1 MSKLARILIL
11 MLTMAAVLSELNS
24 LTLPHSEA
32 TKVDKI
38 CPPWMKPVST
48 NCSVDPGTNKKINCS
63 VDCECGS
70 SLNGLISCD
79 NTSRRGSEVKLLA
92 CYCMTQSKI
101 LNKTIVGN
109 CLYSCS
115 RKYMI
120 NIPSNLSQL
129 DDFTCRSD
137 QKRTGQLCGNC
148 ITNHSPPV
156 YSYSIACV
164 SCNPNKHYWV
174 RYVAVAFLPLTI
186 FYFIVLAFRIS
197 AVAPKLQCYILVSQV
212 VAMPIHIRYLY
223 ALQNNYMYLQSHKLQ
238 LKLAEVGISMFSIW
252 NLDFFRAIYHPFCI
266 HPKMSSLGV
275 VALDYL
281 VATYPLLLILL
292 TYGFIQIY
300 SHIPI
305 VQRILKPVHK
315 CCFHFR
321 KEWNIKQSLIS
332 VFATFILLSYV
343 KILNTSFDLL
353 LPTNIYDMNGTKQYP
368 SFLYHNGSIETFG
381 SEHKPFAVLAIFM
394 MFLFNFI
401 PLMLLYL
408 YPCCC
413 FQKLLNQFKLCNF
426 QALHIFMDTFLSNF
440 RTKPVDCRYFAAI
453 YLTIRVIN
461 LLVFSLTLSRFYYPL
476 VSTFMLMVA
485 LLVALFQPYKSSVY
499 NKLDVFFFIVIV
511 YGYLAASAY
520 ALSPGQTHFNDFFT
534 WTFIIAAAIPV
545 CYIIGLLITWV
556 IPRRIKDKIKGVL
569 ESLWQQQST
578 PEGDILEASDYRRSF
593 SVSGSTNAE
602 YTALQDS
609 AIEFKSYGPQTAY

>member
-1 MSKLARILIL
+1 MTKVVLML
-11 MLTMAAVLSELNS
+11 MLTLMVAAIHSELNS
-24 LTLPHSEA
+24 LALAHNEA
-32 TKVDKI
+32 AELDKV
-38 CPPWMKPVST
+38 CLPWMRPVS
-48 NCSVDPGTNKKINCS
+48 NCSVNPKMNKANNCS
-63 VDCECGS
+63 LDCECGS
-70 SLNGLISCD
+70 SLNGLLSCD
-79 NTSRRGSEVKLLA
+79 KTQVKLLA
-92 CYCMTQSKI
+92 CYCMSQSKI

-120 NIPSNLSQL
+120 DIPHKLSEL
-129 DDFTCRSD
+129 DNFTCRHD

-212 VAMPIHIRYLY
+212 IAMPTHIRYLY
-223 ALQNNYMYLQSHKLQ
+223 ALQNKYIQSHTLQIKLV
-238 LKLAEVGISMFSIW
+238 EVGISMFSIW

-300 SHIPI
+300 SHIPV
-305 VQRILKPVHK
+305 VQQFLKPVHK
-315 CCFHFR
+315 CCFYFR
-321 KEWNIKQSLIS
+321 KEWNIKQSLIG

-353 LPTNIYDMNGTKQYP
+353 LPTNIYDMNGAKQYP

-381 SEHKPFAVLAIFM
+381 DEHKPFAVLAIFM
-394 MFLFNFI
+394 MLIFNFI

-408 YPCCC
+408 YPCRC
-413 FQKLLNQFKLCNF
+413 FQKLLNQFRLCHF

-453 YLTIRVIN
+453 YLTVRVIN

-476 VSTFMLMVA
+476 VSTFMLMAA

-499 NKLDVFFFIVIV
+499 NKLDVFLFIVIV

-520 ALSPGQTHFNDFFT
+520 ALSPGETHFNNFFT
-534 WTFIIAAAIPV
+534 WTIIIAAAIPV
-545 CYIIGLLITWV
+545 CYVTGLLVTWAT
-556 IPRRIKDKIKGVL
+556 PRRIKDKIKGLL

-578 PEGDILEASDYRRSF
+578 PEDDILEASDYRRSF
-593 SVSGSTNAE
+593 SVSGNTNSE
-602 YTALQDS
+602 YTALQGS
-609 AIEFKSYGPQTAY
+609 AVEFKSYSPQSPY

>member
-1 MSKLARILIL
+1 
-11 MLTMAAVLSELNS
+11 MLTMAAVHSELNI
-24 LTLPHSEA
+24 LVLAHEEA
-32 TKVDKI
+32 TGTELDTV
-38 CPPWMKPVST
+38 CPPWMRPAPSCPVEPES
-48 NCSVDPGTNKKINCS
+48 NKINCS
-63 VDCECGS
+63 DCECGS
-70 SLNGLISCD
+70 SLNGLLSCT
-79 NTSRRGSEVKLLA
+79 NKPSKEVKLLA
-92 CYCMTQSKI
+92 CYCMSQSTI

-120 NIPSNLSQL
+120 DMPPDPSEL
-129 DDFTCRSD
+129 DNFTCSD

-148 ITNHSPPV
+148 MTNHSPPV

-164 SCNPNKHYWV
+164 SCKPNKHYWV
-174 RYVAVAFLPLTI
+174 KYVVVAFMPLTI
-186 FYFIVLAFRIS
+186 FYFIILAFRIS
-197 AVAPKLQCYILVSQV
+197 AVTPKLQSYILVSQV
-212 VAMPIHIRYLY
+212 IAMPTHIRYLY
-223 ALQNNYMYLQSHKLQ
+223 ALQKYYTQSHKLQ
-238 LKLAEVGISMFSIW
+238 IKLAEVGISMFSIW
-252 NLDFFRAIYHPFCI
+252 NLDFFRAIYDPFCI
-266 HPKMSSLGV
+266 HPRMSSLGV

-281 VATYPLLLILL
+281 VAIYPLLLILL

-300 SHIPI
+300 SHMHV
-305 VQRILKPVHK
+305 VQQLLKPIHK

-353 LPTNIYDMNGTKQYP
+353 LPTNIYDMNGNKQNP

-381 SEHKPFAVLAIFM
+381 NEHKPYAVLAIFM
-394 MFLFNFI
+394 MLLFNVV

-413 FQKLLNQFKLCNF
+413 FQKLLNQFRSCSF

-440 RTKPVDCRYFAAI
+440 RTKPIDCRYFAAI
-453 YLTIRVIN
+453 YLTIRIIN
-461 LLVFSLTLSRFYYPL
+461 LVVFSLTLSRFYYPL
-476 VSTFMLMVA
+476 VSIFMLMAA

-520 ALSPGQTHFNDFFT
+520 ALSPGESHFNNFFI
-534 WTFIIAAAIPV
+534 WTILVAAAIPV
-545 CYIIGLLITWV
+545 CYITGLLISWAT
-556 IPRRIKDKIKGVL
+556 PRRIKDKIKGIL
-569 ESLWQQQST
+569 ESLLQQAST
-578 PEGDILEASDYRRSF
+578 PEDDILDASDYCRSL
-593 SVSGSTNAE
+593 SISASTNSE

-609 AIEFKSYGPQTAY
+609 AIEFKSYGPQSAY